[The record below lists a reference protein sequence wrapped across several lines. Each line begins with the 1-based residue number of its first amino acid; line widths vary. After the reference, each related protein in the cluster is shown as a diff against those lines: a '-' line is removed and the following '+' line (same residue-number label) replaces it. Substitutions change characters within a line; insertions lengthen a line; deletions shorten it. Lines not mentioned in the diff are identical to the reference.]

1 MIFVYLISFLL
12 SAVGVAVV
20 LGLTPENVAEDM
32 MRLVSPEQTLRER
45 VRIAKGRRRL
55 RRLTVELFR
64 IRDALTMTG
73 KGRMFTVI
81 CASALL
87 LMIIGCVTALAIGNP
102 FLIPVFGLA
111 FALIPF
117 GYAKRT
123 IRYYDDHIKEE
134 LETALSIITTS
145 YIRSDD
151 LIGAVSENLPYL
163 QPPVKEIFAGF
174 AADTAMITADIKQSV
189 RRLKEKINDTVFH
202 EWCDTLIAC
211 QDDRTLKDTLLTTV
225 SRLTDVRLVN
235 SQVKGML
242 TAARTEY
249 FMMTAMLLGNLP
261 LLYVLN
267 RDWYAALMDTIAG
280 KIVLAV
286 CGTAILVTGIL
297 MFRFTKKIEYQKKTK
312 IG

>member
-87 LMIIGCVTALAIGNP
+87 LMIIGCVTALAIENP

-123 IRYYDDHIKEE
+123 IRYYDDHI
-134 LETALSIITTS
+134 
-145 YIRSDD
+145 
-151 LIGAVSENLPYL
+151 
-163 QPPVKEIFAGF
+163 
-174 AADTAMITADIKQSV
+174 
-189 RRLKEKINDTVFH
+189 
-202 EWCDTLIAC
+202 
-211 QDDRTLKDTLLTTV
+211 
-225 SRLTDVRLVN
+225 
-235 SQVKGML
+235 
-242 TAARTEY
+242 
-249 FMMTAMLLGNLP
+249 
-261 LLYVLN
+261 
-267 RDWYAALMDTIAG
+267 
-280 KIVLAV
+280 
-286 CGTAILVTGIL
+286 
-297 MFRFTKKIEYQKKTK
+297 
-312 IG
+312 